1 MQVLL
6 TIGSDGARDELER
19 ALVEEAAS
27 LVESDTAKCAAVNVR
42 VGGDEWD
49 RLKDFNDEPDALAM
63 VKVWDP
69 ASADAAVEFSLPE
82 GARLVGAYRSDEV
95 VQKDYERTW
104 PTGTASPGVKLVC
117 LVRRKPEISHQQY
130 LDHWRDNHGPL
141 AVRIQPGFW
150 HYVQN
155 HVSGWITDDTPDF
168 DGIGELH
175 FETVDD
181 VFTGMFADEEAQR
194 LIYEDIERFLVNET
208 STVLVTKETL
218 VGF

>member
-6 TIGSDGARDELER
+6 TISSDDARDELEQS
-19 ALVEEAAS
+19 LVAEAAS
-27 LVESDTAKCAAVNVR
+27 MVASGTATRAAVNVR

-49 RLKDFNDEPDALAM
+49 RLKDFNDEHDAVAM
-63 VKVWDP
+63 VKLWDP
-69 ASADAAVEFSLPE
+69 APVDAAVKFSMPE
-82 GARLVGAYRSDEV
+82 GARLVGAYGSDEV
-95 VQKDYERTW
+95 VQKDYEQTW

-117 LVRRKPEISHQQY
+117 LVHRKPDIGRQQY

-155 HVSGWITDDTPDF
+155 HVSDLLTDDTPDF

-181 VFTGMFADEEAQR
+181 VFSGMFADDEAQR
-194 LIYEDIERFLVNET
+194 LIYEDTERFMVHET